1 MTACCD
7 DIAGLCEV
15 CSSIESYLMAFP
27 AHKRGSLQLLV
38 SLQDSTLFLLEFISQ
53 QLTRPIVP
61 RRSLSLPVI
70 VSITLVALSLSADS

>member
-38 SLQDSTLFLLEFISQ
+38 SLQDSTLFISQ